1 MLSFKLEIHQL
12 NIISFNVPYPAN
24 YGGVIDVFYKIKQL
38 HKNGIKVHLHCF
50 DYGRGQQAE
59 LEKYCKTVQ
68 YYKRQ
73 TGIFSFLSLTPY
85 IVKSRVATDLKT
97 NLLKNDFPILFEGL
111 HTSFLL
117 NDKAFKERFKI
128 IRATNIEHDYYSYLA
143 KAEQH
148 FFKKIYFSIEAWKAK
163 KYEPVV
169 QLADLILVVS
179 KTDELYFKEEYPNV
193 KTVFIPCF
201 HSGEEIT
208 IQRGKGNYVLY
219 HGNLGVPENE
229 AAALVICNEI
239 FNTLDIPLIIAGLNP
254 TKKLTSTINKYKN
267 IQLVSN
273 PTESEM
279 QELIAHAQINL
290 LYTHQPT
297 GLKLKLLHA
306 LFNGRFC
313 LANATMLSGTTLN
326 DLCEVADTYEAFK
339 AKITELFQQE
349 IAVETVTNH
358 RKVLLKNYFNQENC
372 LKLIDAINTATG

>member
-1 MLSFKLEIHQL
+1 MNLTNL

-24 YGGVIDVFYKIKQL
+24 YGGVIDVFYKIKHL

-50 DYGRGQQAE
+50 DYGRGKQTE
-59 LEKYCKTVQ
+59 LEKYCETVH

-73 TGIFSFLSLTPY
+73 TGVFSFLSLTPY

-117 NDKAFKERFKI
+117 NDKAFKKRFTI
-128 IRATNIEHDYYSYLA
+128 LRATNIEHDYYSYLA

-163 KYEPVV
+163 KYEPIV
-169 QLADLILVVS
+169 QQANLILVVS
-179 KTDELYFKEEYPNV
+179 KTDENYFNTQYPTN

-201 HSGEEIT
+201 HAEEKIE
-208 IQRGKGNYVLY
+208 IQQGKGDYVLY

-239 FNTLDIPLIIAGLNP
+239 FNSLDIPLIIAGLNP
-254 TKKLTSTINKYKN
+254 TKKLSSTINKYKN
-267 IQLVSN
+267 IQLVGN
-273 PTESEM
+273 PTESNM
-279 QELIAHAQINL
+279 QELISNAQINL

-297 GLKLKLLHA
+297 GLKLKLLHS
-306 LFNGRFC
+306 LFKGRFC
-313 LANATMLSGTTLN
+313 LANPTMLSGTTLTN
-326 DLCEVADTYEAFK
+326 LCEIADDNETFK
-339 AKITELFQQE
+339 SKIKSLFQQE
-349 IAVETVTNH
+349 IDVEIVKTQRETA
-358 RKVLLKNYFNQENC
+358 LANYSNQENC
-372 LKLIDAINTATG
+372 LKLIDAITNQLV

>member
-1 MLSFKLEIHQL
+1 MEIHQL

-24 YGGVIDVFYKIKQL
+24 YGGVIDVFYKIKHL

-50 DYGRGQQAE
+50 DYGRGKQAE
-59 LEKYCKTVQ
+59 LEKYCETVH

-85 IVKSRVATDLKT
+85 IVKSRVAAELKT

-117 NDKAFKERFKI
+117 NDKAFKKRFKI
-128 IRATNIEHDYYSYLA
+128 IRATNIEHDYYAYLA

-148 FFKKIYFSIEAWKAK
+148 FFKKIYFFIEAWKAK
-163 KYEPVV
+163 KYEPVI

-208 IQRGKGNYVLY
+208 IQQGKGNYVLY

-229 AAALVICNEI
+229 AAALVICNKI
-239 FNTLDIPLIIAGLNP
+239 FNTLDIPLIVAGLHP
-254 TKKLTSTINKYKN
+254 TKKLKSTINHYNN
-267 IQLVSN
+267 IQLVEN
-273 PTESEM
+273 PTESKM
-279 QELIAHAQINL
+279 QELISNAQINL

-297 GLKLKLLHA
+297 GLKLKLLHS
-306 LFNGRFC
+306 LFKGRFC
-313 LANATMLSGTTLN
+313 LANSTMLSGTTLN
-326 DLCEVADTYEAFK
+326 DLCEIADNNETFK
-339 AKITELFQQE
+339 SKIKSLFQQE
-349 IAVETVTNH
+349 MDIETIKIQ
-358 RKVLLKNYFNQENC
+358 RKESLADYSNQENC
-372 LKLIDAINTATG
+372 LKLIDIINTTTD

>member
-1 MLSFKLEIHQL
+1 M
-12 NIISFNVPYPAN
+12 PYPAN
-24 YGGVIDVFYKIKQL
+24 YGGVIDVFYKIKHL

-50 DYGRGQQAE
+50 DYGRGKQAE
-59 LEKYCKTVQ
+59 LEKYCETVH

-85 IVKSRVATDLKT
+85 IVKSRVSTELKT

-117 NDKAFKERFKI
+117 TDDALKNRFKI
-128 IRATNIEHDYYSYLA
+128 LRATNIEHDYYSFLA

-148 FFKKIYFSIEAWKAK
+148 FFKKIYFSIEAWKTR
-163 KYEPVV
+163 KYELVV
-169 QLADLILVVS
+169 QHANLILVVS
-179 KTDELYFKEEYPNV
+179 KTDEVYFKQQYPNIQ
-193 KTVFIPCF
+193 TVFIPCF

-208 IQRGKGNYVLY
+208 IQQGKGNYVLY

-254 TKKLTSTINKYKN
+254 TKKLKSTINKYKN
-267 IQLVSN
+267 IQLVED
-273 PTESEM
+273 PTEPKM
-279 QELIAHAQINL
+279 QELIANAQLNL

-306 LFNGRFC
+306 LFKGRFC
-313 LANATMLSGTTLN
+313 LANSTMLSGTTLN
-326 DLCEVADTYEAFK
+326 DLCEIADTNEAFK
-339 AKITELFQQE
+339 NKVTTLFQQE
-349 IAVETVTNH
+349 IAIE
-358 RKVLLKNYFNQENC
+358 KVKMEREKLLADYSNQENC
-372 LKLIDAINTATG
+372 LKLVSLTTK

>member
-1 MLSFKLEIHQL
+1 MEIHQL

-24 YGGVIDVFYKIKQL
+24 YGGVIDVFYKIKYL

-50 DYGRGQQAE
+50 DYGRGKQAE
-59 LEKYCKTVQ
+59 LEKYCETVH

-85 IVKSRVATDLKT
+85 IVKSRVAAELKT

-117 NDKAFKERFKI
+117 NDKAFKKHFKI
-128 IRATNIEHDYYSYLA
+128 IRATNIEHDYYAYLA

-148 FFKKIYFSIEAWKAK
+148 FFKKIYFFIEAWKAK
-163 KYEPVV
+163 KYEPVI

-179 KTDELYFKEEYPNV
+179 KTDELYFKEEYPKV
-193 KTVFIPCF
+193 KTIFIPCF

-208 IQRGKGNYVLY
+208 IQQGKGNYVLY

-239 FNTLDIPLIIAGLNP
+239 FNSLDIPLIVAGLHP
-254 TKKLTSTINKYKN
+254 TKKLKSTINHYNN
-267 IQLVSN
+267 IQLVEN
-273 PTESEM
+273 PTDSKM
-279 QELIAHAQINL
+279 QELISNAQINL

-297 GLKLKLLHA
+297 GLKLKLLHS
-306 LFNGRFC
+306 LFKGRFC
-313 LANATMLSGTTLN
+313 LANSTMLSGTTLN
-326 DLCEVADTYEAFK
+326 DLCEIADNNETFK
-339 AKITELFQQE
+339 SKIKSLFQQE
-349 IAVETVTNH
+349 MDIETIKIQ
-358 RKVLLKNYFNQENC
+358 RKESLADYSNQENC
-372 LKLIDAINTATG
+372 LKLIDIINTTTD

>member
-1 MLSFKLEIHQL
+1 MEIQHL

-24 YGGVIDVFYKIKQL
+24 YGGVIDVFYKIKHL

-50 DYGRGQQAE
+50 NYGRGKQAE
-59 LEKYCKTVQ
+59 LEKYCETVH

-85 IVKSRVATDLKT
+85 IVKSRVAAELKT

-117 NDKAFKERFKI
+117 NDKAFKKRFKI
-128 IRATNIEHDYYSYLA
+128 IRATNIEHDYYAYLA

-163 KYEPVV
+163 KYEPVI

-208 IQRGKGNYVLY
+208 IQQGKGNYVLY

-229 AAALVICNEI
+229 AAALVICNKI
-239 FNTLDIPLIIAGLNP
+239 FNTLDIPLIVAGLHP
-254 TKKLTSTINKYKN
+254 TKKLKSTINHYNN
-267 IQLVSN
+267 IQLVEN
-273 PTESEM
+273 PTESKM
-279 QELIAHAQINL
+279 QELISNAQINL

-297 GLKLKLLHA
+297 GLKLKLLHS
-306 LFNGRFC
+306 LFKGRFC
-313 LANATMLSGTTLN
+313 LANSTMLSGTTLN
-326 DLCEVADTYEAFK
+326 DLCEIADNNETFK
-339 AKITELFQQE
+339 SKIKSLFQQE
-349 IAVETVTNH
+349 MDIETIKIQ
-358 RKVLLKNYFNQENC
+358 RKESLADYSNQENC
-372 LKLIDAINTATG
+372 LKLIDIINTTTD

>member
-1 MLSFKLEIHQL
+1 M
-12 NIISFNVPYPAN
+12 PYPAN
-24 YGGVIDVFYKIKQL
+24 YGGVIDVFYKIKHL

-50 DYGRGQQAE
+50 DYGRGKQAE
-59 LEKYCKTVQ
+59 LEKYCETVH

-85 IVKSRVATDLKT
+85 IVKSRVAAELKT

-117 NDKAFKERFKI
+117 NDKAFKKRFKI
-128 IRATNIEHDYYSYLA
+128 IRATNIEHDYYAYLA

-148 FFKKIYFSIEAWKAK
+148 FFKKIYFFIEAWKAK
-163 KYEPVV
+163 KYEPVI

-193 KTVFIPCF
+193 KIVFIPCF

-208 IQRGKGNYVLY
+208 IQQGKGNYVLY

-239 FNTLDIPLIIAGLNP
+239 FNTLDIPLIVAGLHP
-254 TKKLTSTINKYKN
+254 TKELVETIKKYKN
-267 IQLVSN
+267 IQLVEN
-273 PTESEM
+273 PTESKM
-279 QELIAHAQINL
+279 QELISNAQINL

-297 GLKLKLLHA
+297 GLKLKLLHS
-306 LFNGRFC
+306 LFKGRFC
-313 LANATMLSGTTLN
+313 LANSTMLSGTTLTN
-326 DLCEVADTYEAFK
+326 LCEIADDNETFRT
-339 AKITELFQQE
+339 KIKTLFQQE
-349 IAVETVTNH
+349 MDIKTIKIQ
-358 RKVLLKNYFNQENC
+358 RKESLADYSNQENC
-372 LKLIDAINTATG
+372 LKLIDIINTTTD

>member
-1 MLSFKLEIHQL
+1 MNLTNI

-24 YGGVIDVFYKIKQL
+24 YGGVIDVFYKIKHL

-50 DYGRGQQAE
+50 DYGRGKQIE
-59 LEKYCKTVQ
+59 LEKYCETVH

-85 IVKSRVATDLKT
+85 IVKSRVAAELKS

-117 NDKAFKERFKI
+117 NDKAFKKRFKI

-163 KYEPVV
+163 KYEPIVL
-169 QLADLILVVS
+169 QANLILVVS
-179 KTDELYFKEEYPNV
+179 KTDEHYFNTQYPTN

-201 HSGEEIT
+201 HAKEKIEI
-208 IQRGKGNYVLY
+208 QEGKGDYVLY

-229 AAALVICNEI
+229 AAALVICNEF

-254 TKKLTSTINKYKN
+254 TKKLRSTINNYKN
-267 IQLVSN
+267 IQLVGN
-273 PTESEM
+273 PSESKM
-279 QELIAHAQINL
+279 QELISNAQLNL

-313 LANATMLSGTTLN
+313 LANSTMLSGTTLTN
-326 DLCEVADTYEAFK
+326 LCEIADTNETFK
-339 AKITELFQQE
+339 AKITKLFQQE
-349 IAVETVTNH
+349 IAVETVKKQRET
-358 RKVLLKNYFNQENC
+358 LLKNYFNQENC
-372 LKLIDAINTATG
+372 LKLVDAINTATD

>member
-1 MLSFKLEIHQL
+1 MEIQHL

-24 YGGVIDVFYKIKQL
+24 YGGVIDVFYKIKHL

-50 DYGRGQQAE
+50 NYGRGKQAE
-59 LEKYCKTVQ
+59 LEKYCETVH

-85 IVKSRVATDLKT
+85 IVKSRVAAELKT

-117 NDKAFKERFKI
+117 NDKAFKKRFKI
-128 IRATNIEHDYYSYLA
+128 IRATNIEHDYYAYLA

-163 KYEPVV
+163 KYEPIV
-169 QLADLILVVS
+169 QQANLILVVS
-179 KTDELYFKEEYPNV
+179 KTDEHYFKEEYPNV

-208 IQRGKGNYVLY
+208 IQQGKGNYVLY

-239 FNTLDIPLIIAGLNP
+239 FNSLNIPLIVAGLHP
-254 TKKLTSTINKYKN
+254 TKKLKSTIKHYKN
-267 IQLVSN
+267 IQLVEN
-273 PTESEM
+273 PTDSKM
-279 QELIAHAQINL
+279 QELISNAQINL

-297 GLKLKLLHA
+297 GLKLKLLHS
-306 LFNGRFC
+306 LFKGRFC
-313 LANATMLSGTTLN
+313 LANSTMLSGTTLTN
-326 DLCEVADTYEAFK
+326 LCEIADNNETFK
-339 AKITELFQQE
+339 SKIKSLFQQK
-349 IAVETVTNH
+349 IDIETIKIQ
-358 RKVLLKNYFNQENC
+358 RKESLKDYSNQENC
-372 LKLIDAINTATG
+372 LKLIDTINTITD

>member
-1 MLSFKLEIHQL
+1 MEVRQL

-24 YGGVIDVFYKIKQL
+24 YGGVIDVFYKIKHL

-50 DYGRGQQAE
+50 DYGRGKQAE
-59 LEKYCKTVQ
+59 LEKYCETVH

-73 TGIFSFLSLTPY
+73 TGVFSFLSLTPY
-85 IVKSRVATDLKT
+85 IVKSRVAAELKT

-117 NDKAFKERFKI
+117 NDKAFKKRFKI
-128 IRATNIEHDYYSYLA
+128 IRATNIEHDYYAYLA

-163 KYEPVV
+163 KYEPVI

-208 IQRGKGNYVLY
+208 IQQGKGNYVLY

-229 AAALVICNEI
+229 AAALVICNKI
-239 FNTLDIPLIIAGLNP
+239 FNTLDIPLIVTGLHP
-254 TKKLTSTINKYKN
+254 TKKLKSTINHYKN
-267 IQLVSN
+267 IQLVEN
-273 PTESEM
+273 PTESKM
-279 QELIAHAQINL
+279 QELISNAQINL

-297 GLKLKLLHA
+297 GLKLKLLHS
-306 LFNGRFC
+306 LFKGRFC
-313 LANATMLSGTTLN
+313 LANPTMLSGTTLTN
-326 DLCEVADTYEAFK
+326 LCEIADTNETFK
-339 AKITELFQQE
+339 IKIKTLFQQE
-349 IAVETVTNH
+349 IDVETVKTQ
-358 RKVLLKNYFNQENC
+358 RKESLAEYSNQENC
-372 LKLIDAINTATG
+372 LKLIDVINTTTD

>member
-1 MLSFKLEIHQL
+1 MNLTNI

-24 YGGVIDVFYKIKQL
+24 YGGVIDVFYKIKHL

-50 DYGRGQQAE
+50 DYGRGKQTE
-59 LEKYCKTVQ
+59 LEKYCETVH

-73 TGIFSFLSLTPY
+73 TGVFSFLSLTPY

-117 NDKAFKERFKI
+117 TDNAFKTRFKI
-128 IRATNIEHDYYSYLA
+128 LRATNIEHDYYSYLA

-169 QLADLILVVS
+169 QHANLILVVS
-179 KTDELYFKEEYPNV
+179 KTDDVYFKQQYPNI

-201 HSGEEIT
+201 HSGEEID
-208 IQRGKGNYVLY
+208 IQRGKGDYVLY

-239 FNTLDIPLIIAGLNP
+239 FNTLNTPLIIAGLNP
-254 TKKLTSTINKYKN
+254 TKKLSSTINKYKN
-267 IQLVSN
+267 IQLVEN
-273 PTESEM
+273 PSESKM

-297 GLKLKLLHA
+297 GLKLKLLHS
-306 LFNGRFC
+306 LFKGRFC
-313 LANATMLSGTTLN
+313 LANSTMLSGTTLTT
-326 DLCEVADTYEAFK
+326 LCEIADTNEAFK
-339 AKITELFQQE
+339 AKITTLFEQE
-349 IAVETVTNH
+349 IAIETVKME
-358 RKVLLKNYFNQENC
+358 RKTALANYFNEENC
-372 LKLIDAINTATG
+372 LKLMDVIKK